1 MRPTLSM
8 HSKKM
13 LHYIKYTCY
22 LADASPRVII
32 VLKNI
37 RYTCYF
43 DMFFYI
49 KNSKYKSRSLW
60 KHLVK

>member
-43 DMFFYI
+43 DMFFW
-49 KNSKYKSRSLW
+49 YK
-60 KHLVK
+60 KFKI